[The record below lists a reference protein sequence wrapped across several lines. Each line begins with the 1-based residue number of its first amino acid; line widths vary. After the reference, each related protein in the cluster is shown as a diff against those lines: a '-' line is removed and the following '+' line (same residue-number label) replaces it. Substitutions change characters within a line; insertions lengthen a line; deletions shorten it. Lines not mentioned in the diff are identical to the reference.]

1 MERGHDEADACGI
14 KLDRRARRSPTAR
27 VTLGVSK
34 IACDSFAGYK
44 IANRQNIAMTEFC
57 DGKCADTIID
67 T

>member
-1 MERGHDEADACGI
+1 MM
-14 KLDRRARRSPTAR
+14 KLTPAASSSIAALDVAPTAR